1 MEKYIKLKIN
11 HISKQFKDYNALS
24 DINFEIR
31 EGEIIGFLGP
41 SGAGKTTTIKIVTG
55 QLKQTSGTATILGMD
70 SRKINQGIYKRIGI
84 VSDNS
89 GFYEK
94 LSVYENLRFFAR
106 LLNISLVRVDELLN
120 QVGLYEHRKKK
131 ASKLSRGQGQRLI
144 LARAILHK
152 PEILFLDEPTSGL
165 DPATAEG
172 IHKLLLQLK
181 EEGMA
186 IFLTTH
192 NMNEAT
198 KLCDKVAL
206 INKGKVVEFGSP
218 NQLCLKYNQ
227 NISYDI
233 QLRNGE
239 IHQISQQSEHIT
251 RVSEWLCADEIE
263 TIHSNEPSLEKVF
276 LAVTG
281 EELV

>member
-1 MEKYIKLKIN
+1 MNNVKLKID
-11 HISKQFKDYNALS
+11 HISKQFKNYTALK
-24 DINFEIR
+24 DINFEIAQ
-31 EGEIIGFLGP
+31 GEIVGFLGP

-55 QLKQTSGTATILGMD
+55 QLKQTAGAASILGSD
-70 SRKINQGIYKRIGI
+70 SRKINQSIYQRIGI

-106 LLNISLVRVDELLN
+106 LLNVPISRVNALLK

-131 ASKLSRGQGQRLI
+131 ASKLSRGQAQRLI
-144 LARAILHK
+144 LARAVLHK
-152 PEILFLDEPTSGL
+152 PELLFLDEPTSGL
-165 DPATAEG
+165 DPVTAEN
-172 IHKLLLQLK
+172 IHHLLLELK
-181 EEGMA
+181 AGGMA

-206 INKGKVVEFGSP
+206 INKGEVVEFGCP
-218 NQLCLKYNQ
+218 KEICLKYNQ
-227 NISYDI
+227 NLCYNI
-233 QLRNGE
+233 LLKNGE
-239 IHQISQQSEHIT
+239 SHQIAQQDTKKSQIA
-251 RVSEWLCADEIE
+251 EWLNLNQIE
-263 TIHSNEPSLEKVF
+263 TIHSNEPSLEKIF
-276 LAVTG
+276 LTITG

>member
-1 MEKYIKLKIN
+1 MKKNIKLKID
-11 HISKQFKDYNALS
+11 HVSKKFKEYTALS
-24 DINFEIR
+24 DINFEIGQ
-31 EGEIIGFLGP
+31 GEIIGFLGP

-70 SRKINQGIYKRIGI
+70 SRKINKEIYQRIGI

-106 LLNISLVRVDELLN
+106 LLNVPLVRVDELLH

-144 LARAILHK
+144 LARAILHQ

-172 IHKLLLQLK
+172 IHKLLLELR
-181 EEGMA
+181 EAGMSV
-186 IFLTTH
+186 FLTTH

-206 INKGKVVEFGSP
+206 INKGRVVEFGSP
-218 NQLCLKYNQ
+218 DELCLKYNQ
-227 NISYDI
+227 NVSYDI
-233 QLRNGE
+233 RLRNGE
-239 IHQISQQSEHIT
+239 FHQVAQQSEQIAQ
-251 RVSEWLCADEIE
+251 VSEWLSADEIE
-263 TIHSNEPSLEKVF
+263 TIHSNEPSLENVF